1 MASDRGIQRVSA
13 GRFRV
18 QIRRQGFAAQSAYF
32 KSLAEARK
40 WRKEKLAAIDLNL
53 SSARQSAAE
62 NKTLANLIDEYV
74 LEFKVDVRGASYR
87 HLVWWKGR
95 LGSKALSK
103 IKPADIAE
111 QLRFLSRSDK
121 RHGGSVV
128 TARAGERLSP
138 ATINRYHA
146 ALSKVLNVAVSKWHL
161 LESNPARRIQRNPE
175 KNERNRWLQPDEVSR
190 LIASC
195 RQSRWGGLALLV
207 QLALCT
213 GARRSEL
220 ANLRWGDLRI
230 EKSVAYAQV
239 QTSKNRES
247 RTLVIVGD
255 ALREL
260 REWRS
265 SRNAVTDLVFPSIRH
280 PLKPFRNLDGYWK
293 RALADAE
300 IQDFRFHD
308 LRHTAASYL
317 TQAGVPAITVA
328 AILGHKTLQMTKR
341 YSHLAI
347 EHQRDAVMK
356 VFGGH

>member
-1 MASDRGIQRVSA
+1 MASDRGIQKVSS

-18 QIRRQGFAAQSAYF
+18 QIRRQGFAPQSAYF
-32 KSLAEARK
+32 ASLAEARK

-53 SSARQSAAE
+53 SSARQSAADK
-62 NKTLANLIDEYV
+62 KTLADLIDEYV
-74 LEFKVDVRGASYR
+74 LEFSIDERGASYR
-87 HLVWWKGR
+87 HLVWWRDR
-95 LGSKALSK
+95 LGHKRLLN
-103 IKPADIAE
+103 IKSADIAE
-111 QLRFLSRSDK
+111 QLRLLARSDK
-121 RHGGSVV
+121 RQGGSVV
-128 TARAGERLSP
+128 TVRAGERLSP

-146 ALSKVLNVAVSKWHL
+146 ALSKVLNVAVNKWHL

-175 KNERNRWLQPDEVSR
+175 KNERNRWLQPDEVAR
-190 LIASC
+190 LIDSC
-195 RQSRWGGLALLV
+195 GKSRWEGLTLLV

-220 ANLRWGDLRI
+220 TNLRWGDLRI
-230 EKSVAYAQV
+230 EESVAYAQL
-239 QTSKNRES
+239 QSTKNREP

-260 REWRS
+260 IVWRRK
-265 SRNAVTDLVFPSIRH
+265 RNAVTDLVFPSIRH
-280 PLKPFRNLDGYWK
+280 PLKPFRNLDEYWK
-293 RALADAE
+293 RALTDAG

-356 VFGGH
+356 VFGS